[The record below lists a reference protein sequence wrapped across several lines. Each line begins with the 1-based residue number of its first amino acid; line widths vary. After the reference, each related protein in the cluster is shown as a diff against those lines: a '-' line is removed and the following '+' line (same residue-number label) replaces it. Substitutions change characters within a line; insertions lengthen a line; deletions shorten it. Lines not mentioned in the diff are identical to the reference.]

1 MAFDELKENFSE
13 AEESARSFVESS
25 RQFYKLKGFKV
36 LMKGVMVFVK
46 IASVGIALTLALLFL
61 SLGAA
66 FWVGSELENTAY
78 GFLIVGGVYIVL
90 GIFMYLIRHSL
101 RKPLLKKFSEFY
113 FDKIE

>member
-13 AEESARSFVESS
+13 AEETARSFIETS

-61 SLGAA
+61 SISAA
-66 FWVGSELENTAY
+66 FWIGSELDNTAY
-78 GFLIVGGVYIVL
+78 GFLAVGVFYIL
-90 GIFMYLIRHSL
+90 IGLIMYLIRHSL
-101 RKPLLKKFSEFY
+101 RKPLLRKFSEFY
-113 FDKIE
+113 FDEV